1 MENKKS
7 LLNAAIAVSLLI
19 IVGKI
24 LGFGREAMIAAY
36 YGATAETD
44 AFFLA
49 NNMHNMLFP
58 AVSGSLSTAFT
69 SLYVKR
75 LTENGEKDGDLFGS
89 RMIIFSAIIG
99 IILGMLGAVVA
110 PLIVPVFA
118 PGFSG
123 AQLTLAVHLTRITM
137 SVFVLT
143 VLQFIFSA
151 ILNSKNFFIGS
162 QVAALFFNISIMA
175 LMFAFGKNQ
184 SMDTLTLSVIA
195 GMFMQLLVLLICCKG
210 HFHFTPLVK
219 PLNKD
224 IGQVIRLAVPI
235 LLGNSVWQ
243 LNNIVDRA
251 LASMLGEGSLSALS
265 YANSLNS
272 LVINIFASSLTTV
285 LYPTLT
291 SEAAGGHTEHY
302 AKTLVQSMNGLT
314 FILTPICSVTLMSA
328 TDIVSVV
335 YGRGSFAQTA
345 ISTTSI
351 VLLCYAPRFLLVG
364 ITEVLT
370 KGFFAIQ
377 DTKTPA
383 RNSAIGVGCNIV
395 FSIIFVRWLGIR
407 GIALGTT
414 LSAGISALLLTFDIR
429 KAMPFIKISDFLKP
443 FTRQLVAGLAACAA
457 LYVSKSFW
465 MVESAFINFAIQT
478 VIGFATYAIVLLVI
492 DRKQIQGV
500 CFMLVNILTKR
511 TNIG

>member
-7 LLNAAIAVSLLI
+7 ILNAAVAVSLLI
-19 IVGKI
+19 IAGKI
-24 LGFGREAMIAAY
+24 LGFGREAMVAAY

-75 LTENGEKDGDLFGS
+75 LTENGEKEGDLLGS
-89 RMIIFSAIIG
+89 RMVIFSTMVG
-99 IILGMLGAVVA
+99 IVLGMLGAVVA
-110 PLIVPVFA
+110 PLIVPIFA

-123 AQLTLAVHLTRITM
+123 TQLTLAVHLTRITM

-143 VLQFIFSA
+143 VLQFVFSA
-151 ILNSKNFFIGS
+151 ILNSKNLFIGS

-184 SMDTLTLSVIA
+184 SMDVLTLSVVA
-195 GMFMQLLVLLICCKG
+195 GMIMQLLVLIICCRG
-210 HFHFTPLVK
+210 HFHFTPLAK

-224 IGQVIRLAVPI
+224 IGQVIHLAVPI

-251 LASMLGEGSLSALS
+251 LSSMLGEGALSALS

-291 SEAAGGHTEHY
+291 SEAAGGHTKHY
-302 AKTLVQSMNGLT
+302 AKTLIQSMNGLT

-328 TDIVSVV
+328 VDIVSVV
-335 YGRGSFAQTA
+335 YGRGSFAQAA
-345 ISTTSI
+345 IDTTSI
-351 VLLCYAPRFLLVG
+351 VLLCYAPRFLFVG
-364 ITEVLT
+364 ISEVLT

-395 FSIIFVRWLGIR
+395 FSIVFVRWLGIR

-414 LSAGISALLLTFDIR
+414 LSAGISALLLIINIR

-443 FTRQLVAGLAACAA
+443 FTKQITAGIAACAA
-457 LYVSKSFW
+457 LYVSKSFLL
-465 MVESAFINFAIQT
+465 VESSFIRFAIQT
-478 VIGFATYAIVLLVI
+478 VIGFVSYAVVLLVI
-492 DRKQIQGV
+492 DKKQIQGV
-500 CFMLVNILTKR
+500 FLMAASILLKR
-511 TNIG
+511 KNR